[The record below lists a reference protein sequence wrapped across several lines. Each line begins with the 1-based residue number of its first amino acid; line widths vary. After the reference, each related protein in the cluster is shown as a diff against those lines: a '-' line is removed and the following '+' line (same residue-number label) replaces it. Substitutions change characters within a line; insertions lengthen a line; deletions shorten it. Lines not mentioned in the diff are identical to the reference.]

1 MRTTTYMYHCYA
13 YTMLC
18 YDVLWYVMLY
28 YTMRSSD
35 AIRFSSFVEGTGK
48 KAHDA
53 IHRAEEET
61 ARKHEKSGD
70 IKRLT
75 LQMQAVTSEISKN
88 RWAEGADHQA
98 LMNGWMM

>member
-1 MRTTTYMYHCYA
+1 
-13 YTMLC
+13 
-18 YDVLWYVMLY
+18 
-28 YTMRSSD
+28 
-35 AIRFSSFVEGTGK
+35 VEGTGK

-88 RWAEGADHQA
+88 R
-98 LMNGWMM
+98 